1 MRISVLLD
9 MVADCAPERVAID
22 GTNGAL
28 TASALRAAARAR
40 ATEWRQQAPSTVAYL
55 GGNAPAF
62 AVSLFSAALAGQPF
76 CPLNY
81 RLSDTQLRTQV
92 ARLAADTPVRLVVDA
107 TMAARVSGMPGV
119 ITIEADRCATP
130 PEGDPTPAS
139 ALAQE
144 EVDTAAPAVLLF
156 TSGTSGEP
164 KTAVLTHHNLSAYVL
179 NSVDFLGAGEDEA
192 VLASV
197 PPYHIAAVAG
207 LLSAVYG
214 GRRLVQLEAFEPGRW
229 VAAVRRHLV
238 THAMLVPTMLA
249 RVLDALDADGGGL
262 PTLRHLACGGGRMPL
277 AVIQRALTRLPSTAF
292 ANAYGLTETSSTVSV
307 LGPDDHQ
314 RARAGDPLALR
325 RLGSVGQPLPGIEV
339 CVRNA
344 LGQSV
349 GVDVPGEIHVRGE
362 QVAGRYADR
371 VLTDDEGWFA
381 TRDRGWIDADGYLY
395 VDGRLDD
402 VIVRGG
408 ENLSPGEIEDVL
420 RQHPGVAD
428 VAVVGEPDAQWG
440 ERVVAFVVARNGE
453 PLDAQALQAWVRT
466 RLRSTRTPEVMHLRD
481 ALPYNDTGKLLRR
494 VLRDELQAACPTT
507 STG

>member
-22 GTNGAL
+22 GANGRL
-28 TASALRAAARAR
+28 TVGGLRDAARAR
-40 ATEWRQQAPSTVAYL
+40 AADWSQEKSSTVAYL

-62 AVSLFSAALAGQPF
+62 AVSLFSAAMTGQPF

-81 RLSDTQLRTQV
+81 RLTDVQLRTQLE
-92 ARLAADTPVRLVVDA
+92 RLAAAKPVRLVA
-107 TMAARVSGMPGV
+107 ETSMAARTLGLPGV
-119 ITIEADRCATP
+119 ILEDANRCAP
-130 PEGDPTPAS
+130 PSDGDPVPACG
-139 ALAQE
+139 LAHE
-144 EVDTAAPAVLLF
+144 DGDSAAPAVLLF

-164 KTAVLTHHNLSAYVL
+164 KTAVLTHHNLSAYVI

-192 VLASV
+192 ILASV

-207 LLSAVYG
+207 LLSSVYG
-214 GRRLVQLEAFEPGRW
+214 GRRVVQQESFEPAGW
-229 VAAVRRHLV
+229 VAAVRHHAV

-249 RVLDALDADGGGL
+249 RVLDALDTDGGGL
-262 PTLRHLACGGGRMPL
+262 PTLRHLAYGGGRMPL
-277 AVIQRALTRLPSTAF
+277 SVIQRALTRLPSTAF

-307 LGPDDHQ
+307 LSPQDHA
-314 RARAGDPLALR
+314 RARAGDPQALR

-344 LGQSV
+344 RGQQV
-349 GVDVPGEIHVRGE
+349 GVNVPGEIHVRGE
-362 QVAGRYADR
+362 QVARRYSNR
-371 VLTDDEGWFA
+371 VLTDEDGWFA
-381 TRDRGWIDADGYLY
+381 TRDRGWLDADGYLY

-428 VAVVGEPDAQWG
+428 AAVVGEPDARWG
-440 ERVVAFVVARNGE
+440 ERVVAFVVSRNRE
-453 PLDAQALQAWVRT
+453 PLDVQGLQTWVRAQ
-466 RLRSTRTPEVMHLRD
+466 LRSTRTPEVIHFRD

-494 VLRDELQAACPTT
+494 VLRDELQDVSSAT
-507 STG
+507 STR